1 METRKIEGPQ
11 IRTLVLERSTVN
23 EEARTVELAISSEAP
38 VERWFGTEILGHGPG
53 EVDLSRLLSGAPLL
67 VNHDT
72 GDQVG
77 VVEEARVDSDRILRG
92 VVRFGRST
100 RAEEI
105 FQDVKDGIRSKV
117 SVGYQILR
125 YELTKGQNGAPDIV
139 RATLWQPMET
149 SLVAIP
155 ADDSVGV
162 GRSASAPEA
171 PLNPPAA
178 PAGTAKEVRM
188 DPVITPAAAPAADP
202 LAERQEAL
210 TLQALGDQLG
220 IGSQVR
226 EILATVADL
235 TEARQKAMVA
245 LAERAA
251 KPLPAA
257 PIVTLEGKERFSIG
271 RAIAAKLD
279 GRSCFE
285 LEVSQEIAKKLGRD
299 TNGIFVPTATRANP
313 PMDTATA
320 AYGQKL
326 VFTEQGEFIE
336 LLRAKLTLLGL
347 GAQFLTGLRGN
358 VSFPRQLTANT
369 ANWLQE
375 NAASGVTAAAFTTD
389 LVTLTPKQLVAQT
402 SVTRNLLAQSTP
414 GVDALINNDLAAIH
428 AIAIEAAAIN
438 GSGSGSYQP
447 LGILGTSSIG
457 DVPGGTNGAQ
467 PTYGNIV
474 DLESA
479 VATAN
484 ADMGTLAYLTSPG
497 IRGRLKQTQQFSS
510 TNGDS
515 VWDYLMAAY
524 PKSAVTN
531 NVPQT
536 LVKGASGA
544 VCHAILF
551 GNWADLVLGEW
562 GAFELIP
569 DPLTQ
574 AAKGLVVLT
583 TNQLVDSAVR
593 RPGSFAAM
601 KDALK

>member
-1 METRKIEGPQ
+1 METRKVDGPYT
-11 IRTLVLERSTVN
+11 RTLAFERASIDQSS
-23 EEARTVELAISSEAP
+23 RTVELAISSEAP
-38 VERWFGTEILGHGPG
+38 VERWFGTEILGHNPG
-53 EVDLSRLLSGAPLL
+53 EIDLSRMLSGAPLL
-67 VNHDT
+67 VNHDSA
-72 GDQVG
+72 DQVG
-77 VVEEARVDSDRILRG
+77 VVEEVRLDPDQVLRG
-92 VVRFGRST
+92 RVRFGRSA

-105 FQDVKDGIRSKV
+105 FQDVIDGIRGKV
-117 SVGYQILR
+117 SVGYQILK
-125 YELTKGQNGAPDIV
+125 YDLTKGANGAADTV

-162 GRSASAPEA
+162 GRSASDPEA
-171 PLNPPAA
+171 PLTLPAT
-178 PAGTAKEVRM
+178 PAGIAKEFRM
-188 DPVITPAAAPAADP
+188 EPTITAAAPAVDP

-210 TLQALGDQLG
+210 QIQALGESLG
-220 IGSQVR
+220 IGSAVR
-226 EILATVADL
+226 EILASTANL
-235 TEARQKAMVA
+235 TEARAKAMQA
-245 LAERAA
+245 LSERAG
-251 KPLPAA
+251 KPLAA
-257 PIVTLEGKERFSIG
+257 GPVVTLEGKERFSIA

-279 GRSCFE
+279 GRNCFE
-285 LEVSQEIAKKLGRD
+285 MEVSQEIGRKLGRD
-299 TNGIFVPTATRANP
+299 TNGIFVPTSTRANP
-313 PMDTATA
+313 PMDTATSS
-320 AYGQKL
+320 YGQKL
-326 VFTEQGEFIE
+326 VFTEQGEFID
-336 LLRAKLTLLGL
+336 LLRAKMTLLGL

-358 VSFPRQLTANT
+358 LSFPRQLTANT

-375 NAASGVTAAAFTTD
+375 NAASAVTAAAFTTD

-414 GVDALINNDLAAIH
+414 AVDALINNDLAAIH
-428 AIAIEAAAIN
+428 AIAIEVAAIN
-438 GSGSGSYQP
+438 GAGSGSYQP

-457 DVPGGTNGAQ
+457 DVACGTNGAQ
-467 PTYGNIV
+467 PTYANIV

-484 ADMGTLAYLTSPG
+484 ADQGAMAYLTSPG

-524 PKSAVTN
+524 PRSTVTN
-531 NVPQT
+531 NIPQT
-536 LVKGASGA
+536 LVKNTSGS
-544 VCHAILF
+544 VCHAVVF
-551 GNWADLVLGEW
+551 GNFADLVIGEW

-574 AAKGLVVLT
+574 AGKGLVVLT

-593 RPGSFAAM
+593 RPGSFAAI